1 MKHPA
6 PCLSEKKG
14 NKTYVLCNDKYLP
27 DYPVADT
34 TPFVDNGYQTDSVT
48 LIGYL
53 RNLPS
58 TRPFEVDV
66 PDMITNNEEE
76 YTTEIDSLGRFTLRF
91 PVLNSHNVFIDWGRT
106 TICTSVEP
114 GETYF
119 LYVDFADKK
128 KLVMGRKGTVSS
140 NELPGPDEG
149 LSEYIGY
156 DERRKNGKYGIFA
169 KTTGY
174 IVINQ
179 NIVQRCSM
187 IIRFSRTS
195 SAITQN
201 RKSATT
207 PHVT

>member
-1 MKHPA
+1 MLDQSSNRDWRIGFFEDFAVYQCQFWDYESINTQKNQTTIILKNGTEQLKVRLTRKDETS
-6 PCLSEKKG
+6 CTLSVGKEKAQ
-14 NKTYVLCNDKYLP
+14 TYVLCNDKYLP

-114 GETYF
+114 E
-119 LYVDFADKK
+119 
-128 KLVMGRKGTVSS
+128 RPISS
-140 NELPGPDEG
+140 
-149 LSEYIGY
+149 
-156 DERRKNGKYGIFA
+156 
-169 KTTGY
+169 
-174 IVINQ
+174 
-179 NIVQRCSM
+179 M
-187 IIRFSRTS
+187 WTS
-195 SAITQN
+195 LTKRN
-201 RKSATT
+201 
-207 PHVT
+207 